1 MYRASA
7 MEAEDFGKSWLG
19 LGIGGGGGG
28 DLKRSHGERKS
39 PAAAA
44 QFDLLFPRGLKEEEA
59 AVGTKAEKGAR
70 KRLRIA
76 DDGRRSHEPSPSD
89 GGDDGGD
96 GAAGTKKKLRL
107 TKEQSTL
114 LEDTFRAHNILS
126 HVQKHELAR
135 QVNLSARQV
144 EVWFQNRRARTK
156 LKQTEVDCEILK
168 RCCESLTG
176 ENQRLKHELAQLQR
190 SAAAA
195 GLYVQ
200 FPRGTAVASVCPSC
214 EKVTVTTSGGE
225 TSKSSSSYSS

>member
-1 MYRASA
+1 MYGASA

-19 LGIGGGGGG
+19 LGIGGGS
-28 DLKRSHGERKS
+28 DLKRSHGERRS
-39 PAAAA
+39 SAVV
-44 QFDLLFPRGLKEEEA
+44 QFDLLFPRDVKEED
-59 AVGTKAEKGAR
+59 AVGTKVEKTAR

-76 DDGRRSHEPSPSD
+76 DDGRRSHETSPSD
-89 GGDDGGD
+89 DGDDGT
-96 GAAGTKKKLRL
+96 AGTRKKLRL

-126 HVQKHELAR
+126 HAQKHELAR

-195 GLYVQ
+195 AGLYVQ
-200 FPRGTAVASVCPSC
+200 FPRGTEVASVCPSC
-214 EKVTVTTSGGE
+214 EKVTVTTSGGGE

>member
-1 MYRASA
+1 MYSASA

-19 LGIGGGGGG
+19 LGIGGG
-28 DLKRSHGERKS
+28 DLKRSHGERRS
-39 PAAAA
+39 SSAVRL
-44 QFDLLFPRGLKEEEA
+44 DLLFPQSVKEEA
-59 AVGTKAEKGAR
+59 AVGAKAENGAR
-70 KRLRIA
+70 KRLKIT
-76 DDGRRSHEPSPSD
+76 DDDDARLSHEPSPSD
-89 GGDDGGD
+89 DGGD
-96 GAAGTKKKLRL
+96 GSAGTRKKLRL

-126 HVQKHELAR
+126 HAQKHELAR

-195 GLYVQ
+195 AGLYVQ
-200 FPRGTAVASVCPSC
+200 LPRRAAATATVCPSC

>member
-1 MYRASA
+1 MYSASA

-28 DLKRSHGERKS
+28 DLKRSHGEPRS
-39 PAAAA
+39 SSVV
-44 QFDLLFPRGLKEEEA
+44 QFDLLFPQSVKEEAA
-59 AVGTKAEKGAR
+59 AVGTEAEKGAR
-70 KRLRIA
+70 KRLKITT
-76 DDGRRSHEPSPSD
+76 DDGRRSHETSPS
-89 GGDDGGD
+89 DDGGD
-96 GAAGTKKKLRL
+96 GAGTRKKLRL

-126 HVQKHELAR
+126 HAQKHELAR

-195 GLYVQ
+195 GIFVQ
-200 FPRGTAVASVCPSC
+200 FPRSATAMATICPSC
-214 EKVTVTTSGGE
+214 EKVTTATSGGD
-225 TSKSSSSYSS
+225 TSKSSSYSS

>member
-1 MYRASA
+1 MYGASA
-7 MEAEDFGKSWLG
+7 MEAEEFGKSWLG
-19 LGIGGGGGG
+19 LGIGG
-28 DLKRSHGERKS
+28 DLKRSHGERRS
-39 PAAAA
+39 SAAV
-44 QFDLLFPRGLKEEEA
+44 QLDLLFPRDVKEED

-76 DDGRRSHEPSPSD
+76 DDGRRSHETSPS
-89 GGDDGGD
+89 DDGGD
-96 GAAGTKKKLRL
+96 GAAGTRKKLRL

-126 HVQKHELAR
+126 HAQKQELAR

-195 GLYVQ
+195 GLYIQ
-200 FPRGTAVASVCPSC
+200 LPRGTATASVCPSC

>member
-1 MYRASA
+1 
-7 MEAEDFGKSWLG
+7 MEAAEDFGKSWLG
-19 LGIGGGGGG
+19 LGIGGG
-28 DLKRSHGERKS
+28 DLKRSHGERRS
-39 PAAAA
+39 SAAVRL
-44 QFDLLFPRGLKEEEA
+44 DLLFPQQSVKEEA

-70 KRLRIA
+70 KRLKIT
-76 DDGRRSHEPSPSD
+76 DDGDGRRSLESSPS
-89 GGDDGGD
+89 DDGGD
-96 GAAGTKKKLRL
+96 GCAGTRKKLRL

-126 HVQKHELAR
+126 HAQKHELAH

-176 ENQRLKHELAQLQR
+176 ENQRLKHELLQLQR
-190 SAAAA
+190 SAAA
-195 GLYVQ
+195 GLCVQ
-200 FPRGTAVASVCPSC
+200 FPRRAPATATICPSC

-225 TSKSSSSYSS
+225 TSNKSSSSYSS